1 MFVFWKY
8 NLVYVDIVIWYRF
21 RWKRM
26 VWYGELLVNY
36 DESMVFMDWCWI
48 FIYMY
53 SSFFYMVEL
62 VVNVIE
68 CIDMM
73 MSFYFYLLLL
83 FIYMYWYLKRNLKR
97 DVNINEIVIIIR

>member
-1 MFVFWKY
+1 MM
-8 NLVYVDIVIWYRF
+8 R
-21 RWKRM
+21 
-26 VWYGELLVNY
+26 VWFL
-36 DESMVFMDWCWI
+36 WI
-48 FIYMY
+48 DVGFLYIC

-68 CIDMM
+68 CIDIM

-97 DVNINEIVIIIR
+97 DVKINENSNYN